1 MKPSNL
7 DGVNL
12 KEQRVSG
19 WSGWWPLQWN
29 LLALRNTGLDH
40 KSSTSWQYFN
50 QKVIDFKAHQHLLW
64 RNCIVKLGI
73 STRSISNILQ
83 QIGLTFEF
91 ETSGWIETQK
101 VNHLNRQV
109 RVCWGIPGYCK
120 KQRGRAGNIWSCQHC
135 RQERP
140 TESKGLRWNLQT
152 FRAHL
157 WNIKSFLLL
166 FYLWNIESLLE
177 PLPC

>member
-12 KEQRVSG
+12 KEQRVSV

-29 LLALRNTGLDH
+29 VLTPLMDWVRSQKFHQLTILQSKGHRFQ
-40 KSSTSWQYFN
+40 STPAPLM
-50 QKVIDFKAHQHLLW
+50 K
-64 RNCIVKLGI
+64 KLHRETWNI
-73 STRSISNILQ
+73 YQINILQ
-83 QIGLTFEF
+83 QRGLTFEF

-152 FRAHL
+152 LRAHL
-157 WNIKSFLLL
+157 GNI
-166 FYLWNIESLLE
+166 
-177 PLPC
+177 